1 MKICPI
7 CNSTFRPKSAAA
19 NHRNCCYS
27 CMPDGTQLTRGGFLA
42 KIKESRGGKCIRCGY
57 STCIKALEFHHLD
70 PMQKDFGLSTKSLS
84 RDINVLREE
93 ASKCIVLC
101 ANCHAEEHD
110 RLIKEGY
117 LQLDNQ

>member
-1 MKICPI
+1 
-7 CNSTFRPKSAAA
+7 
-19 NHRNCCYS
+19 
-27 CMPDGTQLTRGGFLA
+27 
-42 KIKESRGGKCIRCGY
+42 
-57 STCIKALEFHHLD
+57 
-70 PMQKDFGLSTKSLS
+70 MQKDFGLSAKSLS